1 GKPAVETARELE
13 RGHGETVMIV
23 DDEPML
29 VALAEEMLAEL
40 GYEPVGFNSSNAALR
55 AFRAEPQR
63 FDLVLTDE
71 AMPDL
76 VGVELAGEIRRIRPD
91 VPVVLMSGHGGA
103 RLANRAAGIGV
114 NEVLHKPLQRGD
126 LAESIARHLRSVH

>member
-1 GKPAVETARELE
+1 
-13 RGHGETVMIV
+13 MIV

-40 GYEPVGFNSSNAALR
+40 GYEPVGFHSSNAALR
-55 AFRAEPQR
+55 EFRAEPQR

-76 VGVELAGEIRRIRPD
+76 VGIELAGEIRRIRPD
-91 VPVVLMSGHGGA
+91 VPVVLMSGHGGV

-126 LAESIARHLRSVH
+126 LAESIARHLRSIH

>member
-1 GKPAVETARELE
+1 
-13 RGHGETVMIV
+13 
-23 DDEPML
+23 
-29 VALAEEMLAEL
+29 MLAEL
-40 GYEPVGFNSSNAALR
+40 GYEPVGYNSSYAALR

-76 VGVELAGEIRRIRPD
+76 VGIELAGEIRRIRPD
-91 VPVVLMSGHGGA
+91 VPIVLMSGHGGV
-103 RLANRAAGIGV
+103 RLANRAADIGV

-126 LAESIARHLRSVH
+126 LAESIARHLRSID